1 MEQKS
6 IKEVL
11 TNFLERSKQDDFDLI
26 RIDMEKIHAP
36 STKMRVGYWAQATE
50 YLYLYRV
57 RQGILDAVLAPE
69 FFFRGK
75 GSENKNPLPPLPDFL
90 SATYASQNTYLYRVR
105 QDNNIGANGVS
116 RSGRT
121 GGGSCQYVSHSI

>member
-75 GSENKNPLPPLPDFL
+75 GSENKNPLPLPPTSPSHVDSLPAVL
-90 SATYASQNTYLYRVR
+90 SAP
-105 QDNNIGANGVS
+105 
-116 RSGRT
+116 
-121 GGGSCQYVSHSI
+121 